1 MGDIFS
7 NLGLGFGVVFQLV
20 QWTPAFLG
28 GASIPIPVNILL
40 CLIGALVGTLV
51 GVLPGIGT
59 IATVAGGRA
68 DHAGRHLL
76 RCAVWRL
83 DHVDPGQHSR

>member
-28 GASIPIPVNILL
+28 GTSIPIPVNILL

-51 GVLPGIGT
+51 GVLLVSAPSP
-59 IATVAGGRA
+59 RWPCCF
-68 DHAGRHLL
+68 R
-76 RCAVWRL
+76 
-83 DHVDPGQHSR
+83 SRSACRRWAR

>member
-28 GASIPIPVNILL
+28 GVSIPIPVNILL
-40 CLIGALVGTLV
+40 CLIGALLGTLM
-51 GVLPGIGT
+51 GVCPASVLSPLSGMLLPLPFPSC
-59 IATVAGGRA
+59 RRRP
-68 DHAGRHLL
+68 H
-76 RCAVWRL
+76 
-83 DHVDPGQHSR
+83 